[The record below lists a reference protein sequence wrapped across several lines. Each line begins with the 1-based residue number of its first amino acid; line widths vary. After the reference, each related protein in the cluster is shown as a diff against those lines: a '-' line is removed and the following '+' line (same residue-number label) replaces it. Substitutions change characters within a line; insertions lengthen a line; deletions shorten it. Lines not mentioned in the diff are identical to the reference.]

1 MKKIFLIIIALV
13 ASIFSFAQSNDEI
26 MAKLTQAAAS
36 MKSMQCNFTQ
46 NKTMSMLAEPTVSKG
61 RMCYVAPDKMKWEY
75 TDPYPFAIKVDG
87 EKMTKISDGKE
98 EILDTK
104 NRMYQGMMKI
114 IMSSATGKNLFDKST
129 HYSVYFED
137 AREEFGK
144 KYDLG
149 YLMMYGKGFFEPIVD
164 LSIKYKKPLIYGMK
178 PEITITYR
186 PTDAAKII
194 FDYEIRNRETGEI
207 HVTGRT
213 IQVFMN
219 KNNYQLVLTNPDFY
233 EEWKKRWEVGK

>member
-1 MKKIFLIIIALV
+1 MGNEKILSVTKPFEIR
-13 ASIFSFAQSNDEI
+13 FSEVD
-26 MAKLTQAAAS
+26 S
-36 MKSMQCNFTQ
+36 MG
-46 NKTMSMLAEPTVSKG
+46 VVWHG
-61 RMCYVAPDKMKWEY
+61 
-75 TDPYPFAIKVDG
+75 
-87 EKMTKISDGKE
+87 
-98 EILDTK
+98 
-104 NRMYQGMMKI
+104 
-114 IMSSATGKNLFDKST
+114 

-144 KYDLG
+144 KYDLD

-186 PTDAAKII
+186 PTESAKII

-219 KNNYQLVLTNPDFY
+219 KENYQLVLTNPDFY
-233 EEWKKRWEVGK
+233 EEWKKRWEVAI